1 MRMPS
6 RADVEVLRSA
16 SSGLVLLA
24 KRDLEAFWASLDL
37 SRPEAARDA
46 LLEFLPALTETY
58 GEAAATVAADWYD
71 EVRAAAGVRG
81 SFAADMAGPVP
92 VEKVQ
97 ARTRF
102 AAGHLF
108 TDRPDAM
115 LGFLTTEVV
124 SKYVLQPGRDTIARS
139 AARDGAVWARVP
151 TGAETCA
158 FCLML
163 ASRGFVYESE
173 GSAGSRSKFHGDCDC
188 AVVPDW
194 SDDPRLDGYNPD
206 ALYAK
211 YQEARSASAGKSTS
225 SILSELREQQGIN

>member
-1 MRMPS
+1 MPA
-6 RADVEVLRSA
+6 RADVEVLRS
-16 SSGLVLLA
+16 SQSGLVVLA
-24 KRDLEAFWASLDL
+24 RRELEAFWASLDL
-37 SRPEAARDA
+37 TRPETARDA
-46 LLEFLPALTETY
+46 LLEFLPVLTETY

-71 EVRAAAGVRG
+71 EVRAADGVRG
-81 SFAADMAGPVP
+81 GFVAEMAATVP
-92 VEKVQ
+92 PEQVQ
-97 ARTRF
+97 ARTRY

-108 TDRPDAM
+108 TEQPESM
-115 LGFLTTEVV
+115 LGFLATEVV
-124 SKYVLQPGRDTIARS
+124 SKYVLQPGRDTIVRS

-173 GSAGSRSKFHGDCDC
+173 GSAGSRSRFHGDCDC